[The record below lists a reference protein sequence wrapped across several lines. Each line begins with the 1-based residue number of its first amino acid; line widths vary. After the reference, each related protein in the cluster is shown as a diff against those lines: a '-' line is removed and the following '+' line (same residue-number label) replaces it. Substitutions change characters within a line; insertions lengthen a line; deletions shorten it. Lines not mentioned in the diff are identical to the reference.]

1 MPELLPVFVFL
12 KLAWKLEI
20 SVVKS
25 KKGQWIGFQY
35 RTLYLSYAEP
45 ADFIFYRKKHDD
57 HFFSSNLV

>member
-25 KKGQWIGFQY
+25 KKGKWIGYSVQDAVSQL
-35 RTLYLSYAEP
+35 R
-45 ADFIFYRKKHDD
+45 
-57 HFFSSNLV
+57 